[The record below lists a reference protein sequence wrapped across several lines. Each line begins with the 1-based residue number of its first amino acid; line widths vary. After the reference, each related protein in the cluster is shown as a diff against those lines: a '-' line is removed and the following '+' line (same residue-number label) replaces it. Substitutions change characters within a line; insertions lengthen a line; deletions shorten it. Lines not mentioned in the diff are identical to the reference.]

1 MKSNSFL
8 NKKRKFYL
16 NLLRNPIFKS
26 REWKGL
32 NIKDN
37 PILKPISNG
46 DECRDLIRDD
56 DRLPSLNQ
64 ILLEMESNSLLNRKR
79 KGHLNTLKNLFL
91 NFGEWKALKIQD
103 NPMLNTSLIGMNEE
117 I

>member
-8 NKKRKFYL
+8 NKKRKNYL
-16 NLLRNPIFKS
+16 NLLRNLISKS

-32 NIKDN
+32 KIKDN
-37 PILKPISNG
+37 PLLKSVSNG

-56 DRLPSLNQ
+56 DRLLS
-64 ILLEMESNSLLNRKR
+64 
-79 KGHLNTLKNLFL
+79 
-91 NFGEWKALKIQD
+91 EWKALKIQD

>member
-1 MKSNSFL
+1 MKSNSLLNRNRKGYLNPLRNPISNSSEWEALKIQEPSLRILLVMKSNLFL

-16 NLLRNPIFKS
+16 NLLRNPISKS

-37 PILKPISNG
+37 PLLKPVSNG

-56 DRLPSLNQ
+56 DRLPSPNQ
-64 ILLEMESNSLLNRKR
+64 VDK
-79 KGHLNTLKNLFL
+79 K
-91 NFGEWKALKIQD
+91 
-103 NPMLNTSLIGMNEE
+103 
-117 I
+117 